1 MPVRVAG
8 CSPREIPASLLYD
21 MNRIAFSLAVVGLL
35 SSRVALAQ
43 STAVGDSV
51 PRYSRVTSV
60 RELSGGRVVVA
71 DAGLSRVDL
80 LSPELRFIRA
90 AATSGEG
97 PLEYRSSDWLLGGA
111 SDSTI
116 VVDDI
121 GGSLLVLDASA
132 RAIGKRLI
140 RRVASGTRTLV
151 TEVRGG
157 DAAGRLYFTGIRPN
171 ATPGAPRD
179 SVPLLRWTPTTDVV
193 DTLTW
198 LRVPVPGLRRSEAN
212 PDSMIHVPADPWEW
226 RDAWSVAPD
235 GRVAVVRGDD
245 YHLEWFDGAAR
256 VASGRALEVARV
268 PVSPDDVQRLRDT
281 KFTISTPQG
290 PRTISA
296 ATGAQLSSVKP
307 FIAEGAPPRV
317 DPEGRVWV
325 ERSRASSDVLVTYD
339 LFDAGGEPVL
349 TVQLADRAH
358 VVGFGDDA
366 AYVTKPL
373 ADGGHVIAK
382 GRRIRR

>member
-1 MPVRVAG
+1 M
-8 CSPREIPASLLYD
+8 CI
-21 MNRIAFSLAVVGLL
+21 
-35 SSRVALAQ
+35 
-43 STAVGDSV
+43 
-51 PRYSRVTSV
+51 
-60 RELSGGRVVVA
+60 
-71 DAGLSRVDL
+71 
-80 LSPELRFIRA
+80 
-90 AATSGEG
+90 
-97 PLEYRSSDWLLGGA
+97 
-111 SDSTI
+111 
-116 VVDDI
+116 
-121 GGSLLVLDASA
+121 
-132 RAIGKRLI
+132 
-140 RRVASGTRTLV
+140 
-151 TEVRGG
+151 
-157 DAAGRLYFTGIRPN
+157 
-171 ATPGAPRD
+171 RD
-179 SVPLLRWTPTTDVV
+179 S
-193 DTLTW
+193 
-198 LRVPVPGLRRSEAN
+198 
-212 PDSMIHVPADPWEW
+212 
-226 RDAWSVAPD
+226 AWSVAPD

-245 YHLEWFDGAAR
+245 YHLEWVDGAAR